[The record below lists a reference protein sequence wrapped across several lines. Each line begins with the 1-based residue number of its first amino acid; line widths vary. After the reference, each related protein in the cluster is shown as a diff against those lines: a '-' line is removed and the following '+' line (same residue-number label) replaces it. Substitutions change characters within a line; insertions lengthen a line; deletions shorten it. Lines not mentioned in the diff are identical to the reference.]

1 MRNPRT
7 LLCTLAL
14 AALANVAT
22 AQVSVPAPKTAG
34 SQSSGSQTPGSQSP
48 GSQSSDSQTPVSK
61 PPVSITAP
69 VSTAGPLDLE
79 VVVSAKNGKPIA
91 GLQQQDFTV
100 YLDKKPQPII
110 GFHAVEATAPGSA
123 PIETLLLIDT
133 VNTRFSNIAYERG
146 EIDRFLR
153 RNNGK
158 LPQPIRLVILSDTSV
173 LITPQATRDGNKLA
187 AFLDKSD
194 IGLRDIGRDAG
205 FYGWTEEFNVSASA
219 LERLAAAEQTRP
231 GRKLLIWISPG
242 WPLLSG
248 PEVEL
253 TSKDE
258 KELFTSLVA
267 LSASLRKARIT
278 LSSVDPLGTADDISY
293 RTMFYEEFTKGV
305 TSASKMQIGNLAL
318 QVLALQS
325 GGRVLNSNNDVASE
339 IAAAAS
345 DAEAF
350 YTIKINSPPAEH
362 PNQYRDISVKVD
374 KPGLTARTRTG
385 YYAQP

>member
-1 MRNPRT
+1 MRNLNRLT
-7 LLCTLAL
+7 FTLAL
-14 AALANVAT
+14 ATLTTCAM
-22 AQVSVPAPKTAG
+22 AQVSVPKPP
-34 SQSSGSQTPGSQSP
+34 S
-48 GSQSSDSQTPVSK
+48 SK
-61 PPVSITAP
+61 PAVPITAP

-79 VVVSAKNGKPIA
+79 VVVSAKDGKPIA

-100 YLDKKPQPII
+100 YLDKKPQPISS
-110 GFHAVEATAPGSA
+110 FRAVEATAAAAA

-133 VNTRFSNIAYERG
+133 VNTRFTNIAYER
-146 EIDRFLR
+146 EQIDRFLR

-173 LITPQATRDGNKLA
+173 LVTPQASRDGNGLA
-187 AFLDKSD
+187 DFLDKAD
-194 IGLRDIGRDAG
+194 IGLRDIGRETG
-205 FYGWTEEFNVSASA
+205 FYGWVEEFNLSALA
-219 LERLAAAEQTRP
+219 LERLSAAEQTVP

-258 KELFTSLVA
+258 NNLFTTLVA

-293 RTMFYEEFTKGV
+293 RTMFYQEFEKGV
-305 TSASKMQIGNLAL
+305 PSAKKMQIGNLAL
-318 QVLALQS
+318 QILALHS
-325 GGRVLNSNNDVASE
+325 GGRVLNSSNDVASE
-339 IAAAAS
+339 IATAAS

-350 YTIKINSPPAEH
+350 YTIKIVSPPATH
-362 PNQYRDISVKVD
+362 PNEYRDISVKVD